1 MTVKL
6 SGTQMAVPRLRR
18 SRRGGRQV
26 FGLQDQVR
34 LGKRKHTASRL
45 GSATTMARRLY
56 NKIELHLV
64 HADGG
69 YVARLDEVPSLLP
82 AMIGGNV
89 RGLDEFF
96 ANCTQTSV
104 LGFLSQRS

>member
-1 MTVKL
+1 
-6 SGTQMAVPRLRR
+6 MAVPRLRR

-34 LGKRKHTASRL
+34 LGKRKHIASRL
-45 GSATTMARRLY
+45 GSATTMARRLH
-56 NKIELHLV
+56 NKIELYLV

-104 LGFLSQRS
+104 LEFLSQRS

>member
-1 MTVKL
+1 
-6 SGTQMAVPRLRR
+6 MAVPRLRR

-45 GSATTMARRLY
+45 GSATTMARRLH
-56 NKIELHLV
+56 NKIEVHLV

-69 YVARLDEVPSLLP
+69 CASWLCEVLPCFPRWWVRRNLRELDK
-82 AMIGGNV
+82 
-89 RGLDEFF
+89 FF
-96 ANCTQTSV
+96 PECT
-104 LGFLSQRS
+104 